1 MTSFDPATTLLVV
14 ALEDELPAD
23 MVPGWRII
31 YTGVGKINA
40 AVALAAAVDK
50 YQPLQVLNYGSAGAL
65 RPGLVGVHEVTR
77 FYQRDMDVRALG
89 FALGQT
95 PFEDGTCIDLGRDGL
110 SCGTGDQFVS
120 APPELDTDLVDME
133 AFALAKI
140 CRQQARDFHCFKY
153 ISDKADDAAATDWS
167 QSLAIGARLFCDQIL
182 R

>member
-1 MTSFDPATTLLVV
+1 MTSFDPLTTLLVV

-23 MVPGWRII
+23 MVSGWRII

-40 AVALAAAVDK
+40 AIALTAAVDEYK
-50 YQPLQVLNYGSAGAL
+50 PLHVLNYGSAGAL
-65 RPGLVGVHEVTR
+65 KPGLIGIHEVTQ

-95 PFEDGTCIDLGRDGL
+95 PFEDDICIDLGRAGL

-153 ISDKADDAAATDWS
+153 ISDNADDEAANDWS
-167 QSLAIGARLFCDQIL
+167 QSLAIGARLFCNQIL
-182 R
+182 A

>member
-1 MTSFDPATTLLVV
+1 MTSFDPLTTLLVV
-14 ALEDELPAD
+14 ALEDELPSH
-23 MVPGWRII
+23 MVSGWRII

-40 AVALAAAVDK
+40 AIALAVAVDK
-50 YQPLQVLNYGSAGAL
+50 YQPLHVLNYGSAGAL
-65 RPGLVGVHEVTR
+65 KPGLIGIHEVTQ

-95 PFEDGTCIDLGRDGL
+95 PFEDGICIDLGRAGL

-153 ISDKADDAAATDWS
+153 ISDNADDEAAADWS
-167 QSLAIGARLFCDQIL
+167 QSLAIGARLFCDKIL
-182 R
+182 A